1 MIQSHQGSRLYDY
14 VRVKDVDFN
23 KVFKLELMMKYISV
37 ISSDNTILS
46 IIQQKGVEKERS
58 FFPNLLCWIFPFFL

>member
-1 MIQSHQGSRLYDY
+1 M
-14 VRVKDVDFN
+14 DFN